1 MIDEMAAKKQAADSF
16 GTPFSVRSNALLP
29 LAIVENRRVKA
40 ALPFLG
46 HSAYFALA
54 SGFLMTDILALRCL
68 LVAGYSG
75 LVSFHTLH
83 ARPLRIPL
91 RWSAFFVAVNVAM
104 VVQLARERWPGGL
117 SDDDTQ
123 LMHAFFADTLSPSQ
137 FKQLLQLGERR
148 TLPRGTRLT
157 TEAEVCERLYF
168 LESGRARLSVHG
180 DEVAVVHRGGFVN
193 DVAFQQGEGSAAYGT
208 VDSLDEVGVIAW
220 DVTTLRRALET
231 DPALGRL
238 VNTVLVRSLVGQLL
252 QRYREQHAARTQH
265 ASSAA
270 AQTPHAPPSTTPAA
284 LTPPAAAASEPTVDV
299 AAHAAA
305 ASTAAAPEP
314 PRAQPKR
321 APLVKRLSEC
331 QFREGLEGVRSR
343 TYEQQ
348 QRRAQHEAQQEP
360 SN

>member
-1 MIDEMAAKKQAADSF
+1 MPTTAFIR
-16 GTPFSVRSNALLP
+16 VR
-29 LAIVENRRVKA
+29 
-40 ALPFLG
+40 
-46 HSAYFALA
+46 A
-54 SGFLMTDILALRCL
+54 S
-68 LVAGYSG
+68 AGYSG

-193 DVAFQQGEGSAAYGT
+193 DVCCDHDCARRGWRRHCALHTRRRMRHRGCIRAYAVAPKSVCACVRACGRARFSQVAFQQGEGSAAYGT
-208 VDSLDEVGVIAW
+208 VDSLDEVRARAAGCNQR
-220 DVTTLRRALET
+220 TT
-231 DPALGRL
+231 
-238 VNTVLVRSLVGQLL
+238 
-252 QRYREQHAARTQH
+252 
-265 ASSAA
+265 
-270 AQTPHAPPSTTPAA
+270 
-284 LTPPAAAASEPTVDV
+284 
-299 AAHAAA
+299 
-305 ASTAAAPEP
+305 
-314 PRAQPKR
+314 
-321 APLVKRLSEC
+321 
-331 QFREGLEGVRSR
+331 
-343 TYEQQ
+343 
-348 QRRAQHEAQQEP
+348 
-360 SN
+360 